1 MWRLQKYI
9 QTGINNIILFIY
21 MIRFFSIK
29 STKIMTLLRHQLC
42 TNELTV
48 LSGSITFHLTITEIV
63 AFPHDSYT
71 QRPMVTEW
79 KESVWNICTFIPK
92 EKNVK
97 DLKIGISERFSNDA
111 VRANELPRH
120 LHVAA
125 GLVDE
130 GQVEGDLSLQVH
142 LVIWHSLRVRPW
154 RQRHGHTN
162 LFITDGFEYSVA
174 WWCHD
179 HLFSFIC

>member
-1 MWRLQKYI
+1 MKHLH
-9 QTGINNIILFIY
+9 IY
-21 MIRFFSIK
+21 
-29 STKIMTLLRHQLC
+29 
-42 TNELTV
+42 
-48 LSGSITFHLTITEIV
+48 
-63 AFPHDSYT
+63 
-71 QRPMVTEW
+71 
-79 KESVWNICTFIPK
+79 PK
-92 EKNVK
+92 GKNVK

-142 LVIWHSLRVRPW
+142 LVIWHSLRVGPW

-174 WWCHD
+174 WLCHD